1 MVMVSMRSHS
11 SHGTAEMFIAEATG
25 ADTYAAPDSGEYV
38 RFGSSSFPG
47 NTAGKDDFS
56 FNPTAIDMD
65 GDGKERSMLLVT
77 IRKIFM
83 VCR

>member
-1 MVMVSMRSHS
+1 MSMAIADTDGDGKKEIAFFSWNS
-11 SHGTAEMFIAEATG
+11 GNMFVAEATG

-56 FNPTAIDMD
+56 LFATNP
-65 GDGKERSMLLVT
+65 EP
-77 IRKIFM
+77 
-83 VCR
+83 